1 MKINNKTPNPMKF
14 TLFIAFTLLIEISFA
29 QQSLPVIKAKS
40 RKVDIKCNGKSVYS
54 YNKKACWL
62 ISPEIKPDIYYSD
75 NLGDTISFQTDQDT
89 LNVILTDNT
98 EFNFIV
104 LFRNDSAY
112 TQIKYFEPYLTTL
125 KKAYLFNETQDRDIP
140 GFTYLE
146 SKNRNLKKIRKS
158 FNLDSIAGQGD
169 EVSQMLNIMHWVHNK
184 VKHDGSSDNPGQK
197 NALDLVNI
205 CLSENR
211 GVNCRMMATIL
222 NECYLAM
229 GFKSRMIT
237 CKPKPLEFNDCHVIN
252 TAFSNQLNKWIWLDP
267 TFDAYVM
274 NEEGELLG
282 IQEVRERLINDNPL
296 ILNPEANW
304 NRKTSQKKEYYLYK
318 YMAKNLYRLEANL
331 NSTYNSETV
340 EENKIIEYIQ
350 LLPLDGINQEPIVK
364 IYTNPKNGVI
374 YKTYIINN
382 PKQFWGEK

>member
-1 MKINNKTPNPMKF
+1 MKF
-14 TLFIAFTLLIEISFA
+14 TLFIAFTLFIEILFA
-29 QQSLPVIKAKS
+29 QQSLPIIKAKS

-89 LNVILTDNT
+89 LNIILTDNT